1 MVNHN
6 RNMIERCDSKELCR
20 CKCPLNGACFIKD
33 VVYEAK
39 AISVGET
46 KYYVG
51 AAEDEWKRRF

>member
-1 MVNHN
+1 
-6 RNMIERCDSKELCR
+6 MIERCDSKELCR